1 MVETMTTPKLD
12 EVVGTWFIDSS
23 HSLAEFKAKYMMIV
37 NVKGRFDELEG
48 VVDLK
53 DPVEDSTI
61 EVTFKTASISTN
73 DETRDGHLRSPDFF
87 DVETHPVMVFRSSR
101 IERTSDT
108 DAKVYGDLTIRG
120 VARPVV
126 LDVEFN
132 DWTPRDLWGKQRLSF
147 SGSTRINRSDWDL
160 TWNKAIET
168 GGVLVGD
175 RIDIGLEVSLVR
187 E

>member
-37 NVKGRFDELEG
+37 NVKGRFDELDG
-48 VVDLK
+48 VVELK

-87 DVETHPVMVFRSSR
+87 DVENHPVMEFRSSR
-101 IERTSDT
+101 IERTSET
-108 DAKVYGDLTIRG
+108 AAKVHGDLTIRG
-120 VARPVV
+120 VTRPVV

-147 SGSTRINRSDWDL
+147 SGSTTINRSDWDL

-175 RIDIGLEVSLVR
+175 RIDVGLEVSLVR

>member
-1 MVETMTTPKLD
+1 
-12 EVVGTWFIDSS
+12 
-23 HSLAEFKAKYMMIV
+23 
-37 NVKGRFDELEG
+37 
-48 VVDLK
+48 
-53 DPVEDSTI
+53 
-61 EVTFKTASISTN
+61 
-73 DETRDGHLRSPDFF
+73 
-87 DVETHPVMVFRSSR
+87 MVFRSSR

-120 VARPVV
+120 VTRPVV

-147 SGSTRINRSDWDL
+147 SGSTTINRSDWDL

-175 RIDIGLEVSLVR
+175 RIDVGLEVSLVR